1 MPVDAVA
8 TEVAKKIANTRR
20 ILGRVTDADLETCIA
35 GYAALDD
42 DSARAIVRLCE
53 GSFHTYEQTGM
64 WMPAAPKNPDQLR
77 LA

>member
-1 MPVDAVA
+1 MTD
-8 TEVAKKIANTRR
+8 EEAK
-20 ILGRVTDADLETCIA
+20 GR
-35 GYAALDD
+35 AALAAA
-42 DSARAIVRLCE
+42 ARAFERAQRAGHVWISDE